1 MTDQESRAYRAGSAG
16 RGARATSNKQAA
28 GWLHVCSPPRVLRI
42 PRALIR
48 LTLSRSPPVAVPL
61 DVLEYTT
68 DRLPIATVA
77 RCAFTSQNQVRIA
90 LSLFAFSDNLAPC
103 SYS

>member
-1 MTDQESRAYRAGSAG
+1 MTDQSRAPTEPEAAG
-16 RGARATSNKQAA
+16 RGARATFNKQAA

-42 PRALIR
+42 PRALIC
-48 LTLSRSPPVAVPL
+48 LTLSRPPPVAVPL

-103 SYS
+103 SYP